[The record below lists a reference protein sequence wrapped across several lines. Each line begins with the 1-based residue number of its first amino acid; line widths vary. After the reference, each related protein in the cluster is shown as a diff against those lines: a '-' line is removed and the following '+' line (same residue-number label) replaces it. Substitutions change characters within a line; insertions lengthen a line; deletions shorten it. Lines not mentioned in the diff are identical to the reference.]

1 MNSKETLSNE
11 EMSALNPPKE
21 NSGESSP
28 IKNKGQVIP
37 YNFRRPDRLS
47 KEQVRSIYLL
57 HDLFAHNLSSSL
69 PLFLRAA
76 ADIDLISVEQQSF
89 GEYLKGLSDPTT
101 IFTVAVESLKG
112 IFVIEMNSSIAF
124 PIIDRLLGGNG
135 EELKEPRAAT
145 DLELNVLEGFLAVV
159 IENYREV
166 WSPVCE
172 FETEITGRETR
183 PQMAQIVSPNEV
195 VATVAYQL
203 QIGES
208 KGTISI
214 CLPVEMIEDVIEK
227 LNPASYSPDKEE
239 SLEATR
245 HLLSTLSTVRFP
257 IKIEL
262 DDTQTGFSDLLSI
275 APGDILRTNHRVDQ
289 PANIKIGGLEKFIG
303 NIASHDGR
311 MVVQISDMKN
321 VNLIEANA

>member
-1 MNSKETLSNE
+1 MNAKDTLSNE

-21 NSGESSP
+21 ASAGAN
-28 IKNKGQVIP
+28 KNKGQVIP

-47 KEQVRSIYLL
+47 KEQIRSIYLL

-101 IFTVAVESLKG
+101 IFTVAVESLQG

-135 EELKEPRAAT
+135 EELKELRAAT
-145 DLELNVLEGFLAVV
+145 ELELNVLEGFLAVV
-159 IENYREV
+159 IESYSEV

-172 FETEITGRETR
+172 FDTKITGRETR

-195 VATVAYQL
+195 VATIAYQL
-203 QIGES
+203 QIGEN

-214 CLPVEMIEDVIEK
+214 CLPVEMIEDVIEN
-227 LNPASYSPDKEE
+227 LSPASYSPDKEG
-239 SLEATR
+239 SSKSTR
-245 HLLSTLSTVRFP
+245 NLLNTLSTVRFP
-257 IKIEL
+257 ITIEL
-262 DDTQTGFSDLLSI
+262 DDTQTETF
-275 APGDILRTNHRVDQ
+275 
-289 PANIKIGGLEKFIG
+289 
-303 NIASHDGR
+303 
-311 MVVQISDMKN
+311 
-321 VNLIEANA
+321 